1 MKAHMT
7 ICRACAIF
15 SLLCLLLC
23 LLQCPRPRAAEEQGH
38 RTWVK
43 DVGRLIVEERF
54 ADAEKEIDRKKSDSA
69 AMNDPLYRA
78 SCSLLTGFLN
88 AQKKDGRPPLP
99 FYKEAF
105 ELFSKADDIWGKA
118 VTELR
123 WGTYAIDQ
131 GDRESAEKML
141 SDCAPVL
148 EKEHEYKLAAISYI
162 QLFTLYKSK
171 NDDQRVDSAIEMAV
185 KNFSG
190 DGDMLRAGV
199 SYSQWGHY
207 YFMQGKYEKALQ
219 YNKKALELLE
229 KTEHR
234 DFQARFLILEANTLS
249 ALGRNDEG
257 IALLDRALSLPVD
270 EVLLAQVHAVKGDI
284 LFAMSRCSDA
294 ISEFEKAEKIYGSR
308 SMQAEKAEILL
319 KKYSANLEL
328 GNVDICKAILTD
340 AISIQSKLGDRPVE
354 SEARM
359 KLADLLFTTGDT
371 KAARDQ
377 YAQALSLARSG
388 KSTADEANCLIGL
401 GMIEYYT
408 GNYKKAESLLT
419 DAQALLK
426 KTDPQL
432 TITDSVY
439 VLNSLGTLSFH
450 QGDYVRSEKLYQ
462 EALALSRSG
471 GYSGGEITALES
483 LASLSLQE
491 GKAEKALALLQES
504 LKAAQQGASFSQT
517 AMINAS
523 LGAVYES
530 MMRPDEALK
539 CYNASLEINEKTG
552 FRKGIA
558 SDYLNLGFFAY
569 SYEGDTDKA
578 EEHYRKALSI
588 YREIKDYYGI
598 ITALDL
604 LGSLQKNKGE
614 RDKAIALFTEALE
627 TAQSQGYL
635 MEEQGMRYRIGYYKI
650 QLGDLKNGFRE
661 LEQCV
666 DFYRKGGRNSDLAW
680 MLCSLGGVAITNL
693 GDSAKAEALCREAKA
708 LYGQMGST
716 KGLVECSLLEAN
728 ILKFRDQYDE
738 ARKILQKSLTDAKPY
753 QVVYANCL
761 MALANLNINDL
772 NNIERGSEYLLE
784 SIKFCEDYSNINQAA
799 FLLLS
804 SVELCIK
811 LSRDNKAMLKKAE
824 EMLSKAE
831 SRAAELKDREMC
843 CRILLM
849 RGRILLERNEPEKA
863 IAFFEK
869 CAADSGNFPIQMVEA
884 LLQLKVC
891 HQMLGHDSDAEKA
904 AQKLYELAEKSHFTT
919 LRQKDIIL
927 WDLIGYRLSRKDLK
941 GAERLLSEKIEYD
954 TSHNIGMEMG
964 RNYAMAGY
972 INEVQRNRDK
982 ALIFYEKSIACAD
995 QYLGKAKTEEARLE
1009 RVNYTSDDIFGGN
1022 VHNLSFFAYGGAIR
1036 LLLEKGEYAKALDY
1050 SERNRART
1058 FVESVG
1064 SKAWPPLSKVNE
1076 KIMENIKDLREY
1088 AGLLAS
1094 MTREQSDAPLLAM
1107 ASPPASAVRGSA
1119 SVREGGEPVNSME
1132 MKRFQA
1138 FNGRNGSQAINEIPD
1153 QYVEQYKGKYME
1165 ILSLLKMENSDY
1177 YSLKSNTP
1185 AASIAEIQ
1193 KLLDDDTV
1201 IIEYYIDSPGSYL
1214 FTITSGAVKAFTIPA
1229 GQKEIEARVKALR
1242 SAISDNGERE
1252 GKADDPAITGPAR
1265 ELYGLLIEPAETA
1278 IAGKK
1283 RLAIVPHQ
1291 SLHYLPFTALLNRE
1305 GKPLVMERSVVYLPS
1320 AATLARCRK
1329 KSIDEKKEPEPS
1341 FTGFALGDEASS
1353 GSLGALPG
1361 TKEELLKI
1369 GQLFK
1374 SKKTAI
1380 GKDFGIDS
1388 IVQDC
1393 PEADYLHFATHGVLD
1408 EKNPYYSGLAIP
1420 GGIFYIANIFD
1431 LPSLGRCRMAAIS
1444 ACQTALGKSYGGG
1457 NEIVGLS
1464 QAFIYAGAPS
1474 VASSLWSVSDESTA
1488 LLMSY
1493 FYENLMKGMA
1503 KDEALQK
1510 AQIRLMERYPQPFH
1524 WASFILMGDW
1534 EASK

>member
-1 MKAHMT
+1 MKAHT
-7 ICRACAIF
+7 ILCRACTIF

-23 LLQCPRPRAAEEQGH
+23 LLQGPRPRAAEEQGH

-43 DVGRLIVEERF
+43 DVGRLIVEERL

-69 AMNDPLYRA
+69 VMSDQLYRA

-88 AQKKDGRPPLP
+88 AQKKDGKSPLP

-105 ELFSKADDIWGKA
+105 ELFSKAGDTWGRA

-123 WGTYAIDQ
+123 WGSYAIDH
-131 GDRESAEKML
+131 GDMESAEKML
-141 SDCAPVL
+141 SDCAPAL

-171 NDDQRVDSAIEMAV
+171 NDDQRVDSALEMAV

-257 IALLDRALSLPVD
+257 MALLDKALSLPVD

-284 LFAMSRCSDA
+284 FFAMSRCGDA
-294 ISEFEKAEKIYGSR
+294 ISEFERAEKIYEKK
-308 SMQAEKAEILL
+308 SMPGEKAGVLL

-328 GNVDICKAILTD
+328 GNVDICRAILTD
-340 AISIQSKLGDRPVE
+340 AISIQSQLGDRAGE

-377 YAQALSLARSG
+377 YTQALSLAKSG
-388 KSTADEANCLIGL
+388 RNSTDEADCLIGL
-401 GMIEYYT
+401 GMIDYYT

-419 DAQALLK
+419 EAQALLK

-439 VLNSLGTLSFH
+439 VLNSLGNLSFY

-491 GKAEKALALLQES
+491 GKAEKALSLLQES

-523 LGAVYES
+523 LGSVYES

-539 CYNASLEINEKTG
+539 CYQASLAINEKTG

-569 SYEGDTDKA
+569 FNEGDTDKA
-578 EEHYRKALSI
+578 EEYYNKALAI

-598 ITALDL
+598 ITTLDL
-604 LGSLQKNKGE
+604 LGSIRKNRGE
-614 RDKAIALFTEALE
+614 REKAMALFTEALE
-627 TAQSQGYL
+627 TARSQGYIL
-635 MEEQGMRYRIGYYKI
+635 EEIGVKSRLAYYRI
-650 QLGDLKNGFRE
+650 QLGDLNDGFNE
-661 LEQCV
+661 LEKCA
-666 DFYRKGGRNSDLAW
+666 DFYRKNNRPSDLAD
-680 MLCSLGGVAITNL
+680 MLCFLGEVAIINL
-693 GDSAKAEALCREAKA
+693 GNSEKAGRLCSEARA
-708 LYGQMGST
+708 LYEQMGNR
-716 KGLVECSLLEAN
+716 KGLVQCSLLEAN
-728 ILKFRDQYDE
+728 ILRFNDQFDE
-738 ARKILQKSLTDAKPY
+738 AQKVLHKTLTDARPY
-753 QVVYANCL
+753 QTLYAGCL
-761 MALANLNINDL
+761 MALTNLNNNELRNDE
-772 NNIERGSEYLLE
+772 IGTKYLRELM
-784 SIKFCEDYSNINQAA
+784 KYCEDCSDANY
-799 FLLLS
+799 FLLITINS
-804 SVELCIK
+804 TAQCIK
-811 LSRDNKAMLKKAE
+811 LSRNNKSMLRKAE
-824 EMLSKAE
+824 ELILKAE
-831 SRAAELKDREMC
+831 GRADAMKNREMS
-843 CRILLM
+843 CRIALM
-849 RGRILLERNEPEKA
+849 RGRILLEKKEFNEA
-863 IAFFEK
+863 IGVFEK
-869 CAADSGNFPIQMVEA
+869 CLAEADDYPINKVEA
-884 LLQLKVC
+884 LCDLMII
-891 HQMLGHDSDAEKA
+891 HRELGQDSDAEKT
-904 AQKLYELAEKSHFTT
+904 AQKLYEVAGKSRFTT
-919 LRQKDIIL
+919 RRLKSDIL
-927 WDLIGYRLSRKDLK
+927 LYLAFYRLSLKDCK
-941 GAERLLSEKIEYD
+941 AAEKLMSEKIDYD
-954 TSHNIGMEMG
+954 KSNSIGMELG
-964 RNYAMAGY
+964 KDYAMAGY
-972 INEVQRNRDK
+972 INELQGKKDK
-982 ALIFYEKSIACAD
+982 ALAFYEKSVACAE
-995 QYLGKAKTEEARLE
+995 QYLGKARTEESRLE
-1009 RVNYTSDDIFGGN
+1009 RINFSSDDLMGSN
-1022 VHNLSFFAYGGAIR
+1022 VHDLSLRAYGGAIR

-1058 FVESVG
+1058 FVERIG
-1064 SKAWPPLSKVNE
+1064 SKAWPPLAKVNE
-1076 KIMENIKDLREY
+1076 KIRENIKDLREY

-1094 MTREQSDAPLLAM
+1094 MTREQNDSLQLAM
-1107 ASPPASAVRGSA
+1107 ASPPASAVRGST
-1119 SVREGGEPVNSME
+1119 SVREGGEPINSIE

-1138 FNGRNGSQAINEIPD
+1138 FNGRGGSATFTDIPD
-1153 QYVEQYKGKYME
+1153 QYVEQYKAKYME

-1185 AASIAEIQ
+1185 AATTAEIQ

-1201 IIEYYIDSPGSYL
+1201 ILEYYIDRSRSYL

-1242 SAISDNGERE
+1242 SAISDNGERD
-1252 GKADDPAITGPAR
+1252 GKADAPEITGPAR
-1265 ELYGLLIEPAETA
+1265 ELYGLLIEPAESA
-1278 IAGKK
+1278 IAEKK

-1291 SLHYLPFTALLNRE
+1291 SLHYLPFAALLNRD
-1305 GKPLVMERSVVYLPS
+1305 GKPLVMERSVAYLPS
-1320 AATLARCRK
+1320 ADTLARCRK
-1329 KSIDEKKEPEPS
+1329 KSNDEKNGSEPA
-1341 FTGFALGDEASS
+1341 FTGFALGDETSS

-1361 TKEELLKI
+1361 TKEELL
-1369 GQLFK
+1369 
-1374 SKKTAI
+1374 AI
-1380 GKDFGIDS
+1380 GKLFKNKKTLIGTEFRGET
-1388 IVQDC
+1388 IVQDS
-1393 PEADYLHFATHGVLD
+1393 PAADYLHFATHGVLD
-1408 EKNPYYSGLAIP
+1408 EKNPYHSGLAIP
-1420 GGIFYIANIFD
+1420 RGIFYIANIFD
-1431 LPSLGRCRMAAIS
+1431 LPSLSRCRMAAIS

-1457 NEIVGLS
+1457 SEIVGLS

-1493 FYENLMKGMA
+1493 FYENLVTGMA

-1534 EASK
+1534 KASK